1 MAKSKSKSK
10 SSKSNTKRTAG
21 SGHGIMGMDKS
32 HTSTS
37 MKVIIGIL
45 IVAFVSMFLYGG
57 IASLIDLFKA
67 NPNQLAATASTDP
80 VASATAQYG
89 PQVTALRTLTES
101 QPASYTPLVNLGNSY
116 FDWAQALGQAS
127 QTSTAAA
134 EAMGPLWVSAMDSYK
149 KALAIQPGDPSVTTD
164 LAIATFY
171 SGDTT
176 AAIALVVPVS
186 KANPTFP
193 QAWFQLGV
201 FYEAAA
207 QPAKAVVAFER
218 YLKLDPK
225 GVAGNAEYAKTQL
238 PSLKQAAA
246 TATTTP

>member
-1 MAKSKSKSK
+1 MAKSKSK
-10 SSKSNTKRTAG
+10 SSKSSTKKTTG

-37 MKVIIGIL
+37 MKVIISIL
-45 IVAFVSMFLYGG
+45 IIAFISMFLYGG
-57 IASLIDLFKA
+57 VASLIDLFKP
-67 NPNQLAATASTDP
+67 NPNQQAAVSTDP
-80 VASATAQYG
+80 VASATAQFG

-101 QPASYTPLVNLGNSY
+101 QPASYTPLVNLGNKY

-134 EAMGPLWVSAMDSYK
+134 TAMGPLWVSAVDSYK

-176 AAIALVVPVS
+176 AAIALVAPVS

-201 FYEAAA
+201 FYEAAG
-207 QPAKAVVAFER
+207 QPTKAIAAYER

-225 GVAGNAEYAKTQL
+225 GEKGNADYVKTQL
-238 PSLKQAAA
+238 AALKKAAA